1 MKGKSESLRK
11 QKENLLFFPEIY
23 GIKGKLYFIEI
34 LYLEIPLLLK
44 KNEQGRIVQRG
55 FVLIL
60 RSWRIKNHKMNQE
73 AMKRE

>member
-11 QKENLLFFPEIY
+11 QKENFFFSEIY

-44 KNEQGRIVQRG
+44 KNEQGRTVQRG
-55 FVLIL
+55 
-60 RSWRIKNHKMNQE
+60 
-73 AMKRE
+73 